1 MRSVWN
7 SKLVQI
13 EVTNACVNQ
22 CANCTRCIGH
32 HPTPFFMELEQIE
45 KAIGS
50 LEGFYGIIGLMGGEP
65 TMHPQFVE
73 ICKMFQDKIPK
84 RRRGLWTSGYN
95 WEKYKDIIT
104 ETFDKDLIVYNEH
117 STDGGMHQPLLV
129 AMKDIVPDRKLRAEL
144 KDNCWVQRRWET
156 CSITPYGVYFC
167 EIAGA
172 MDILF
177 NGGKN
182 AIPLENGWWKNT
194 DFKKQYKICDR
205 CGAPV
210 PIGGMSDRASFDLI
224 SKGNLKRLKKLGS
237 PKVSRGNYAVY
248 TKKWDKEE
256 IINKSQGWKPWNF
269 RDFYAHCPED
279 YQRDN
284 KT

>member
-1 MRSVWN
+1 MEIKKSDGMRSVWN

-84 RRRGLWTSGYN
+84 RRRGLWTSGHN
-95 WEKYKDIIT
+95 WEKYKEIIT

-177 NGGKN
+177 N
-182 AIPLENGWWKNT
+182 
-194 DFKKQYKICDR
+194 
-205 CGAPV
+205 
-210 PIGGMSDRASFDLI
+210 
-224 SKGNLKRLKKLGS
+224 
-237 PKVSRGNYAVY
+237 
-248 TKKWDKEE
+248 
-256 IINKSQGWKPWNF
+256 
-269 RDFYAHCPED
+269 
-279 YQRDN
+279 
-284 KT
+284 